1 MQKSILLYKKEKGNM
16 VLVIYFTIPLKF
28 WFRILKLVLF
38 LKSQFKRKFSF
49 ETAPS
54 YLLYPAGNVIIFVNI
69 FHDTCIDFKNASY
82 CGTNSLITT
91 KKNLTFNRWFSC
103 IAVCVLE
110 RILYDLLTKVYC
122 IWKIHFCYFLS
133 NIPVKTSILF
143 SIIL

>member
-28 WFRILKLVLF
+28 WFRILKLALF
-38 LKSQFKRKFSF
+38 LKSQFKRKISF

-54 YLLYPAGNVIIFVNI
+54 YTHWNTLIRTLLVLRESGLSCFSAYIISGRKRNQFVNN

-122 IWKIHFCYFLS
+122 IL
-133 NIPVKTSILF
+133 
-143 SIIL
+143 